1 MKAYIKMLRVKH
13 YVKNLLIYFALFFSN
28 QIFNINKLKNATI
41 GFIAFCLVSSA
52 IYIINDLNDIEE
64 DRVHEKKC
72 KRPIAAGLVSTKV
85 AKIIA
90 VFCVLIGICILFID
104 FNIKAILILLL
115 YFLLN
120 VFYSFGLKH
129 IPIIDILILSSGF
142 LLRTVMGAVLTDVPL
157 SDWFYLT
164 VISGSMFMGLGKR
177 RNEMGDKESRIVL
190 KYYSYK
196 FLDNYMY
203 LTLAMTQ
210 IFYSLWSISKE
221 NRIVVWAIPVFMIIM
236 MKYCYNIEVKKDGDP
251 VEVLFS
257 DKVIIFLV
265 CLYVIIITAGI
276 YFF

>member
-1 MKAYIKMLRVKH
+1 
-13 YVKNLLIYFALFFSN
+13 
-28 QIFNINKLKNATI
+28 
-41 GFIAFCLVSSA
+41 
-52 IYIINDLNDIEE
+52 
-64 DRVHEKKC
+64 
-72 KRPIAAGLVSTKV
+72 
-85 AKIIA
+85 
-90 VFCVLIGICILFID
+90 
-104 FNIKAILILLL
+104 
-115 YFLLN
+115 
-120 VFYSFGLKH
+120 
-129 IPIIDILILSSGF
+129 
-142 LLRTVMGAVLTDVPL
+142 MGAVLTDVPL